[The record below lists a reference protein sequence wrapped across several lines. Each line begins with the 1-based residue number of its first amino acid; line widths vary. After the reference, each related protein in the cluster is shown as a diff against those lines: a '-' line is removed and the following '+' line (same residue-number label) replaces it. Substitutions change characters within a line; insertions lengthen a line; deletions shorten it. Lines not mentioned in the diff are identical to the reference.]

1 MHHAASHTSILFVCL
16 LVLLVA
22 SCCQA
27 FVPNSVRP
35 HTLGRVGIRTLS
47 GRRLQ
52 ASGEGGEGGGK
63 RELDRLF
70 EEAEKANQR
79 NNVMEGIKDTV
90 DRLPSLSKLGG
101 SGAAAPAS
109 DPDRPFRFPAYGF
122 LGISMLL
129 GISFTGSLA
138 ELAGHKPILGP
149 IGTLAVVVLAGP
161 GFIAT
166 FVTAVKRYN
175 QEKEEDNARFMEEER
190 REEAARQ
197 KALQGPVPLS
207 SLQDRE

>member
-1 MHHAASHTSILFVCL
+1 MQHAASKSILFVCL
-16 LVLLVA
+16 LVMA

-27 FVPNSVRP
+27 FVPPSVRS
-35 HTLGRVGIRTLS
+35 LGSGRVGIRVLP

-52 ASGEGGEGGGK
+52 ASEGGGGEEGGK

-79 NNVMEGIKDTV
+79 NSVMEGIKGTV
-90 DRLPSLSKLGG
+90 DRLPLPKLGG
-101 SGAAAPAS
+101 SGAAPAP

-122 LGISMLL
+122 LAISMLL

-138 ELAGHKPILGP
+138 ELAGGKPILGP
-149 IGTLAVVVLAGP
+149 VGTLAVVVGAGP
-161 GFIAT
+161 GFIGS
-166 FVTAVKRYN
+166 FVYAVKRYN
-175 QEKEEDNARFMEEER
+175 EEKEEDNARLEEEER

-207 SLQDRE
+207 ALKDRE